1 MSNNVVRHCYLL
13 GYKVLKMKALK
24 ILFVFGLT
32 MVVSLDSYSQS
43 LRIVYDFIQDEVRY
57 YRTKPGDH
65 IGKEISSPVV
75 GRNKLVTLE
84 VVNFN
89 KFVYAADATYKS
101 KVVEKQ
107 SDMGFLD
114 IVSPL
119 VNPIGSGS
127 FFTALG
133 GKLPE
138 EIARGGLMATRG
150 ARTAYDDIVDAYK
163 TLTGIESDMNSVN
176 YAITKLN
183 KLKYNPYLP
192 TDTIVNMS
200 NNIVAQIF
208 HKSVMNPSDFSEVI
222 VTYNKNYSN
231 SVSNLEAA
239 TASFLREYQEYAS
252 RTEGSF
258 EGRGMD
264 VTVRN
269 FNNDVQKVRQKFN
282 PEYITAQIDYLETVY
297 TSIVATKYTFN
308 SSHAAKDDE
317 IDLAL
322 NFYKVPMDKDGNY
335 LSVDRNKLD
344 DLAKVKEKNINIIVR
359 GDIKVTSSVGLA
371 FTKYKTTDEYIYRDS
386 AIMSIT
392 GSSFSPN
399 LGAYVNVYPYSG
411 RTLQLGGTFGVGV
424 PLESEQRSVN
434 MYMGMSALLGSDS
447 RVALHAGASL
457 GQVKKLGSGYNVGD
471 PLLPGD
477 LTIPTRNVWEWGTF
491 IGISFNIAKA
501 GS

>member
-1 MSNNVVRHCYLL
+1 M
-13 GYKVLKMKALK
+13 KVLK
-24 ILFVFGLT
+24 ILLVVGLLT
-32 MVVSLDSYSQS
+32 SFSFTASSQS
-43 LRIVYDFIQDEVRY
+43 LRIVYDFIQDEVHY
-57 YRTKPGDH
+57 FKTKPGDP
-65 IGKEISSPVV
+65 IGKEIGSPVV
-75 GRNKLVTLE
+75 GRNKLVTVE

-89 KFVYAADATYKS
+89 KFVYAADATNTS
-101 KVVEKQ
+101 RIVEKQ

-119 VNPIGSGS
+119 VNPIGSGG

-133 GKLPE
+133 GTLPE
-138 EIARGGLMATRG
+138 DVSRGGLMATRG
-150 ARTAYDDIVDAYK
+150 ASSAYDDIVDAYR
-163 TLTGIESDMNSVN
+163 TLTSLETDMNSVN

-208 HKSVMNPSDFSEVI
+208 QKSVMNPSDFSEVI
-222 VTYNKNYSN
+222 VRYNKDYAN
-231 SVSNLEAA
+231 SVSNLETA
-239 TASFLREYQEYAS
+239 TVSFLREYQEYAS

-258 EGRGMD
+258 EGRGLD
-264 VTVRN
+264 QTVRN
-269 FNNDVQKVRQKFN
+269 FNNEVKQVTKTFN
-282 PEYITAQIDYLETVY
+282 PEYITAQIDFLETVY
-297 TSIVATKYTFN
+297 TSIVATRYTFN

-322 NFYKVPMDKDGNY
+322 NFYKVPVDQEGNY
-335 LSVDRNKLD
+335 LSVDRNKMSE
-344 DLAKVKEKNINIIVR
+344 LAKVKEKKINIVVR
-359 GDIKVTSSVGLA
+359 GDIKVSSSVGLA
-371 FTKYKTTDEYIYRDS
+371 FTKFQTTDEFIYRDS
-386 AIMSIT
+386 SIMSIT

-424 PLESEQRSVN
+424 PLQADQKSVN

-447 RVALHAGASL
+447 RVAVHAGASL
-457 GQVKKLGSGYNVGD
+457 GQVQKLGAGYNLGD
-471 PLLPGD
+471 ALLPGD

-491 IGISFNIAKA
+491 IGVSFNIAKS
-501 GS
+501 GT